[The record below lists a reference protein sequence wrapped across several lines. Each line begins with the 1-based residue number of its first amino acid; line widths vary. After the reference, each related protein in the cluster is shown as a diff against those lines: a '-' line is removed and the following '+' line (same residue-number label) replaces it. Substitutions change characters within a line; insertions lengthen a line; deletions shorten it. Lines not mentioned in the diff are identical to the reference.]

1 MWYNEIG
8 PEQDVVLSTR
18 IRLAR
23 NVAGLPFSPKMS
35 AEDADTLWEKAVSAA
50 ERMGGYLTPQKL
62 GEWDHITRQCMVEDH
77 LLSRELVQ
85 KSTACGVLL
94 STDRRVSVMVNE
106 EDHLRIQAVVAGF
119 DPAGALDLANRVD
132 DALEET
138 LPFAFDPEW
147 GYLTA
152 CPTNMGTGLRV
163 SVMAHLPALTRMRQI
178 QQLVQSLT
186 KIGLTVRG
194 LYGEGTEAS
203 GAVYQISNQ
212 ITLGVSEAE
221 ILEKVTAAM
230 NQVIKLERTALR
242 ELKEQYE
249 ASLSDG
255 IWRAFGT
262 LRYARQLSSEE
273 FMKLYSEVRFGMNLG
288 ILPFEDT
295 PKLRELLVVVQ
306 PAHLMRDAAKE
317 LSPELRD
324 RARARIVRSVM
335 EVL

>member
-23 NVAGLPFSPKMS
+23 NLSDLPFSPRMTE
-35 AEDADTLWEKAVSAA
+35 ADADALWDKVSVAA
-50 ERMGGYLTPQKL
+50 ERMGGYLFAQRLNEMDTVVRHSL
-62 GEWDHITRQCMVEDH
+62 VEDH

-85 KSTACGVLL
+85 KSLPCGVLL

-132 DALEET
+132 DALAET

-163 SVMAHLPALTRMRQI
+163 SVMVHLPALTRMGQM
-178 QQLVQSLT
+178 QQLIRSLT

-194 LYGEGTEAS
+194 LYGEGSEAS

-212 ITLGVSEAE
+212 ITLGVSESE

-242 ELKEQYE
+242 ELKDRYE
-249 ASLSDG
+249 ETLADSV
-255 IWRAFGT
+255 WRAYGI
-262 LRYARQLSSEE
+262 LRYARKLTTEE
-273 FMKLYSEVRFGMNLG
+273 FMKFYSQVRFGMNLG
-288 ILPFEDT
+288 ILPFEDL
-295 PKLRELLVVVQ
+295 PALRELWVTIQ
-306 PAHLMRDAAKE
+306 PAHLMQNAEQE
-317 LSPELRD
+317 LSPEQRD
-324 RARARIVRSVM
+324 IARAEKVRGVM